1 MVEVTT
7 AAVRVDSS
15 PGPPQPP
22 EVQRSSSWIRVGVG
36 VGVGVGEGKEVKVM
50 EGVACDVARVSGKS
64 RRRISKCIVSVEI
77 LKMSLVM
84 VLVVVVQGM
93 RRKGRRKRIENEIR

>member
-1 MVEVTT
+1 M
-7 AAVRVDSS
+7 
-15 PGPPQPP
+15 
-22 EVQRSSSWIRVGVG
+22 
-36 VGVGVGEGKEVKVM
+36 GVGVGEGKEVKVM
-50 EGVACDVARVSGKS
+50 EGVAGDVARVSGKS
-64 RRRISKCIVSVEI
+64 RRRISRCIVSVEI

>member
-22 EVQRSSSWIRVGVG
+22 EIQRSSSWIRVDVG
-36 VGVGVGEGKEVKVM
+36 VGVGVGERKEVRVM
-50 EGVACDVARVSGKS
+50 EGVAGDVARVSGKS
-64 RRRISKCIVSVEI
+64 RRRISRCIVSVGI
-77 LKMSLVM
+77 LKVSLVM

-93 RRKGRRKRIENEIR
+93 RRKGRGKRIENELR

>member
-22 EVQRSSSWIRVGVG
+22 EVQRSSSWMGVG
-36 VGVGVGEGKEVKVM
+36 VGKEVKVK
-50 EGVACDVARVSGKS
+50 EGVARDVARVSGKS
-64 RRRISKCIVSVEI
+64 RRRISRCIWFK
-77 LKMSLVM
+77 L
-84 VLVVVVQGM
+84 
-93 RRKGRRKRIENEIR
+93 

>member
-36 VGVGVGEGKEVKVM
+36 VGEGKEVKVM

-64 RRRISKCIVSVEI
+64 RRRISRCIVSVEI
-77 LKMSLVM
+77 LKVSLVM
-84 VLVVVVQGM
+84 MVFGS
-93 RRKGRRKRIENEIR
+93 RHEEERERETD

>member
-22 EVQRSSSWIRVGVG
+22 EVQRSSSWMGVG
-36 VGVGVGEGKEVKVM
+36 VGKEVRVK
-50 EGVACDVARVSGKS
+50 EGVARDVARVSGKS
-64 RRRISKCIVSVEI
+64 RRISRCIVSV
-77 LKMSLVM
+77 VF
-84 VLVVVVQGM
+84 
-93 RRKGRRKRIENEIR
+93 